1 MRNYIYSFYYIEP
14 FRTFPDLISITVAI
28 CDVFLACYGDYY
40 MFYLIS
46 SWLCEFAWRN
56 NWIFNLYFV
65 SREILDSSEV
75 GIEITWHFYAR
86 LFDRITLIQIFD
98 ILIKSVWL
106 NILIWYFRQMWSDNL
121 VRCMYFLWTVLINNC
136 DQQFCDWQSL
146 IGSRKLDRTFWLKH
160 IVQITWLNSF
170 VEYFEFITLN

>member
-1 MRNYIYSFYYIEP
+1 V
-14 FRTFPDLISITVAI
+14 TFALWDKLDLFAKLYLFILLYWTISHVSWFNINNR
-28 CDVFLACYGDYY
+28 CNMWCFLACYGDYY

-86 LFDRITLIQIFD
+86 LFNRITLIQIFD
-98 ILIKSVWL
+98 ILVKLVWL

-121 VRCMYFLWTVLINNC
+121 VRCMYFLWTVLIN
-136 DQQFCDWQSL
+136 
-146 IGSRKLDRTFWLKH
+146 
-160 IVQITWLNSF
+160 SF
-170 VEYFEFITLN
+170 VIDSL